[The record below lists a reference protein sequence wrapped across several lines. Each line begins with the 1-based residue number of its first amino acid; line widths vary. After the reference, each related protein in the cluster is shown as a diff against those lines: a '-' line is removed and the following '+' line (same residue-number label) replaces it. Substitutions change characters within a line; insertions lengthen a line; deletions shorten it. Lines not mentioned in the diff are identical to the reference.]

1 LEHSAE
7 GEIATLVCQECGEE
21 LRVRDGIELALVAEA
36 WAEGIRELG
45 HEVYGEP
52 PEDVHCIND
61 HPCGW
66 QELRH
71 STQASRHSLWRS

>member
-1 LEHSAE
+1 M
-7 GEIATLVCQECGEE
+7 
-21 LRVRDGIELALVAEA
+21 
-36 WAEGIRELG
+36 RELG

-71 STQASRHSLWRS
+71 KYTGEPPFLLEVINEK